1 MTERFTYKPI
11 GSLAEVLDR
20 FQAPEDAQEGIARRA
35 GQVVGKGLP
44 VSRIEYV
51 IETSMQNNGGLADWN
66 GITDRIGGMVNE
78 VYRKMKR

>member
-1 MTERFTYKPI
+1 MTEKFTYKPI
-11 GSLAEVLDR
+11 GSLARVLDK

-35 GQVVGKGLP
+35 GRVVEKGLP
-44 VSRIEYV
+44 VSRIEHV

-66 GITDRIGGMVNE
+66 GVTDRIGGMVNE